1 MILMTLLST
10 MLKYQFVEKLYP
22 ATVAGLGYTCYP
34 SDMGLVF
41 KVNIKFILRSNS
53 FSLCMYGHFLQAEG
67 FNEKLHLIVDVFS
80 KCLKSLADD
89 STEEQFN
96 VFVQQQFKIYE
107 NIFLRPKAL
116 SKELRLNVI
125 QSHHQPL
132 YEKNK
137 RLRSIKFADFQQFC
151 RDYCE
156 QVRIKAIIQGNVTE
170 DRALNIMHNVLNEL
184 NCGRVKDVSII
195 FVVY

>member
-1 MILMTLLST
+1 M
-10 MLKYQFVEKLYP
+10 QV
-22 ATVAGLGYTCYP
+22 V
-34 SDMGLVF
+34 
-41 KVNIKFILRSNS
+41 
-53 FSLCMYGHFLQAEG
+53 G

-80 KCLKSLADD
+80 KCLKSLAND

-116 SKELRLNVI
+116 SKELRLNIV

-137 RLRSIKFADFQQFC
+137 RLRSITFADFQQFC
-151 RDYCE
+151 RNYCE
-156 QVRIKAIIQGNVTE
+156 QVRIKALMQGNISK
-170 DRALNIMHNVLNEL
+170 DHAMHIMQNVLNDL
-184 NCGRVKDVSII
+184 KCGRVEDVSG
-195 FVVY
+195 